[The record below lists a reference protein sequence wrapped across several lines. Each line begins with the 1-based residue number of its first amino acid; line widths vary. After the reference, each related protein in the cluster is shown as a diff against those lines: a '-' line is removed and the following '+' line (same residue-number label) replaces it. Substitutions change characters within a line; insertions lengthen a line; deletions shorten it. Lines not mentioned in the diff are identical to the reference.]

1 MMCRYVVI
9 GAALWLVGCNDETQS
24 QPQPTDSL
32 ASLIAPS
39 TASKLADKPEFE
51 RLYRQAAAL
60 MDDSHPSDTHD
71 LLKPHERKLPAELE
85 YFYRLGQTRLYGRT
99 STDVMEGIKGLYE
112 LAEQGY
118 PYPLLN
124 YSNNNDRGGKERVPY
139 MIPDP
144 SMCELPR
151 YQRACAQYPV
161 AQVKWQA
168 YVNWA
173 RETNDPWAYWNQ
185 WHLYAQKSA
194 FEAEGLAVLKEGV
207 TKGCRLCAAGVAE
220 YYLEQLEKNPTAPE
234 QAQWQ
239 QTATDYLAIARQGTL
254 ACEPGMER
262 LILDKE
268 AKALESVFFKRV
280 IAQMAPMNAQEQRD
294 FYQGCLKLGNNLGLG
309 EAAATFSNSGAGPK
323 HDPMLATATIRSIR
337 NVNALR
343 GEEYND
349 DDSIAFNIAI
359 DESRLN
365 DQEDGWEGDVE
376 KISRD
381 ILKNKKPLIAEVHK
395 RAKIIQKQFPYWG
408 VRNYNNPAIQTINQ
422 PFYTL
427 SEMREAGIHFSFD
440 PPKEQADN

>member
-24 QPQPTDSL
+24 PPQPTDSL

-60 MDDSHPSDTHD
+60 MDDSNPSDTHD

-99 STDVMEGIKGLYE
+99 STDVLEGVKGLYE

-139 MIPDP
+139 MIPDA

-173 RETNDPWAYWNQ
+173 RETGDPWAYWNQ
-185 WHLYAQKSA
+185 WHLYAQEST

-239 QTATDYLAIARQGTL
+239 QTASDYLVIAREGTL
-254 ACEPGMER
+254 ACEPGTEL
-262 LILDKE
+262 LILDK
-268 AKALESVFFKRV
+268 ANKSSESIFFKRV
-280 IAQMAPMNAQEQRD
+280 IAQMAPMNAQEQLD
-294 FYQGCLKLGNNLGLG
+294 FYQGCLTQGNSEGIHYTALSY
-309 EAAATFSNSGAGPK
+309 ATSGAGPQ
-323 HDPMLATATIRSIR
+323 HDTILTASSMQAVTNAQALRKEQVNDPYSVSIR
-337 NVNALR
+337 LAIAMSRIEFRAEGNQDEVLKIA
-343 GEEYND
+343 D
-349 DDSIAFNIAI
+349 DIM
-359 DESRLN
+359 
-365 DQEDGWEGDVE
+365 
-376 KISRD
+376 
-381 ILKNKKPLIAEVHK
+381 KNKKPLIAKVMK
-395 RAKIIQKQFPYWG
+395 QAKEIQKQFPYWG
-408 VRNYNNPAIQTINQ
+408 VRTYKNPAIQTINQ

-440 PPKEQADN
+440 PPKGNKDN

>member
-99 STDVMEGIKGLYE
+99 STDVLEGIKGLYE

-173 RETNDPWAYWNQ
+173 RETGDPWAYWNQ

-254 ACEPGMER
+254 ACEPGTEL
-262 LILDKE
+262 LILDKDISFY
-268 AKALESVFFKRV
+268 ESERFKQV
-280 IAQMAPMNAQEQRD
+280 IAKMSPMNSQEQRD
-294 FYQGCLKLGNNLGLG
+294 YYKACLKLGSEMGIAYAARSYSTSG
-309 EAAATFSNSGAGPK
+309 EGPEHDVMLAAA
-323 HDPMLATATIRSIR
+323 SIQAIA
-337 NVNALR
+337 NAMALR
-343 GEEYND
+343 EQDIHDEMGIAVRFADAATHFKKGQDGFDEDNDKIIANTLENAKLMGE
-349 DDSIAFNIAI
+349 II
-359 DESRLN
+359 
-365 DQEDGWEGDVE
+365 Q
-376 KISRD
+376 
-381 ILKNKKPLIAEVHK
+381 
-395 RAKIIQKQFPYWG
+395 RAKIIEKKFPYWG
-408 VRNYNNPAIQTINQ
+408 VRTYKNPAIQTINQ
-422 PFYTL
+422 RFYTL
-427 SEMREAGIHFSFD
+427 DEMRDADIHFSFD